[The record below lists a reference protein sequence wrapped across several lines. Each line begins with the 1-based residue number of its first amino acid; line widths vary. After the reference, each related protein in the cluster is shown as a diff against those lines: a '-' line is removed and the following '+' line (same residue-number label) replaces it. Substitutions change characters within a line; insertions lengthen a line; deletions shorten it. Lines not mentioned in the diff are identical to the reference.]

1 MSDFV
6 EIVNG
11 RFATGE
17 DDDLASGGEGGLG
30 ESLGLGLL
38 DLFRKV
44 IGMPSAG
51 GITPRAFHGAALE
64 ADEVGG
70 LAEVA
75 ALTLPSVKTLV
86 YGKGGHTCK
95 KGLMTRTP
103 P

>member
-1 MSDFV
+1 V

-17 DDDLASGGEGGLG
+17 DDDLASGSKGGLR
-30 ESLGLGLL
+30 ESLWLGLL
-38 DLFRKV
+38 NIFGKV
-44 IGMPSAG
+44 IGMPCAG
-51 GITPRAFHGAALE
+51 GIAPRTFHGAALE

-70 LAEVA
+70 LAKVA
-75 ALTLPSVKTLV
+75 ALTLPSVKALV
-86 YGKGGHTCK
+86 YRKRGHTCK